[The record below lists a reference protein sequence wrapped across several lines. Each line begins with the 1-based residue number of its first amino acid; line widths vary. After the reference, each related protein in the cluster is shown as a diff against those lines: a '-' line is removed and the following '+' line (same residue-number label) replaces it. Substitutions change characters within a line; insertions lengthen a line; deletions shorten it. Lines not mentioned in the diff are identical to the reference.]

1 MIEKMED
8 PNTRHQW
15 LVFLGGNLHRKLWFL
30 PLNMGPMKKW
40 TIYDL
45 GVHAWKAPDPEKK
58 SANDSM
64 TCQCV
69 PILGS
74 LHTGCIWMS

>member
-15 LVFLGGNLHRKLWFL
+15 LVFLGENLHRKLWLL

-40 TIYDL
+40 TI

-58 SANDSM
+58 SAND
-64 TCQCV
+64 
-69 PILGS
+69 
-74 LHTGCIWMS
+74 